1 MRGAKIVV
9 ATILGF
15 IAGLVCYSLSKSGGE
30 PITATLAWSIILGR
44 TLIGFTIGISAWRI
58 NYLLQGILIGLIV
71 SLPMALAGGS
81 FVPPEADP
89 SKAAFIFWGTLIMG
103 GVYGFFI
110 ALITNLIV
118 KEKKEV
124 SPPAA

>member
-1 MRGAKIVV
+1 MSGTKVVV

-15 IAGLVCYSLSKSGGE
+15 IAGIVCFLLSRSGGE
-30 PITATLAWSIILGR
+30 PIPASMAWSIILGR
-44 TLIGFTIGISAWRI
+44 TLIGFTIGISSWRI
-58 NYLLQGILIGLIV
+58 NYLIHGILIGLIV
-71 SLPMALAGGS
+71 SLPMALAGGAIKGA
-81 FVPPEADP
+81 FV
-89 SKAAFIFWGTLIMG
+89 FWGTFIMG

-124 SPPAA
+124 PSTG

>member
-1 MRGAKIVV
+1 MRGTKILV

-15 IAGLVCYSLSKSGGE
+15 IAGLVCYYLARSGGE
-30 PITATLAWSIILGR
+30 PIAPAMVWSIILGR
-44 TLIGFTIGISAWRI
+44 TLIGFTIGVSSWKI
-58 NYLLQGILIGLIV
+58 NYLIHGILIGLIV
-71 SLPMALAGGS
+71 SLPMALAGGAIKGS
-81 FVPPEADP
+81 FV
-89 SKAAFIFWGTLIMG
+89 FWGSFIMG
-103 GVYGFFI
+103 GIYGFFI

>member
-30 PITATLAWSIILGR
+30 PIPATLAWSIILGR
-44 TLIGFTIGISAWRI
+44 TLIGFAIGISSWRI
-58 NYLLQGILIGLIV
+58 NYLLHGILIGLIV
-71 SLPMALAGGS
+71 SLPMALAGGALKGS
-81 FVPPEADP
+81 FV
-89 SKAAFIFWGTLIMG
+89 FWGTFIMG
-103 GVYGFFI
+103 GIYGFFI

-124 SPPAA
+124 ASTG